1 MLNSYA
7 ARGDE
12 PPTTGGLVVLL
23 LFMSLLIL
31 WSVVILANVGGYR
44 DQFVRRVLR
53 QRSMFSS
60 DPTSALTSQRIKS
73 TTRLAIV
80 IVTIVMLG
88 EIFFLGLTLME
99 LM

>member
-1 MLNSYA
+1 MVVVLTRELEVLNSYA

-31 WSVVILANVGGYR
+31 WSIVILANVGGYR

-53 QRSMFSS
+53 QRSMFR
-60 DPTSALTSQRIKS
+60 RIPQLHS
-73 TTRLAIV
+73 RRS
-80 IVTIVMLG
+80 G
-88 EIFFLGLTLME
+88 
-99 LM
+99 